1 MFDLEDLSDEAIDEL
16 EDCEQSRNGCETEP
30 YCEETPYGLWGCTT
44 YIPEYWTP
52 PSSDDDQQSF
62 VGMLE
67 DYGELV
73 FLIITLII
81 TCIVVTI
88 NINKNDTRV
97 SSVLID
103 NHEDYMIHQEH
114 DAAIVPTSIEI
125 DVREL
130 K

>member
-1 MFDLEDLSDEAIDEL
+1 MS
-16 EDCEQSRNGCETEP
+16 
-30 YCEETPYGLWGCTT
+30 
-44 YIPEYWTP
+44 YIPEYCP

-67 DYGELV
+67 DYGEMV

-81 TCIVVTI
+81 TCIVVI
-88 NINKNDTRV
+88 VNINKNDTRV

-103 NHEDYMIHQEH
+103 NHEDYIIYQEH

-125 DVREL
+125 DVRGL

>member
-1 MFDLEDLSDEAIDEL
+1 
-16 EDCEQSRNGCETEP
+16 
-30 YCEETPYGLWGCTT
+30 
-44 YIPEYWTP
+44 
-52 PSSDDDQQSF
+52 
-62 VGMLE
+62 MLE